1 MSARPTFPLVLGWV
15 LVAAGLFVALRPLW
29 THDATITG
37 QRAIDI
43 MFAFYFL
50 ASGSLKIRRA
60 IHNARA

>member
-1 MSARPTFPLVLGWV
+1 
-15 LVAAGLFVALRPLW
+15 VAAGLFVALRPLW